1 MMILQAFGARESL
14 GPAWR
19 AYAQIR
25 AHVRAQV
32 HAFVLARLIAFNSGD
47 LRWAIAAMVLGLFGA
62 VWAFGER
69 QFAQWARR
77 VLRRAWQG
85 ARFAAEMSD
94 ADTMVAAG
102 GR

>member
-1 MMILQAFGARESL
+1 MMILQAFGARESF
-14 GPAWR
+14 GPLWR
-19 AYAQIR
+19 AYAQV
-25 AHVRAQV
+25 HAQV
-32 HAFVLARLIAFNSGD
+32 HAFVLARLISFNSSD
-47 LRWAIAAMVLGLFGA
+47 LRWAIAAMALGLLGTA
-62 VWAFGER
+62 WAFGER

-77 VLRRAWQG
+77 VLHRAWQG